1 MFDSRGAIRGKG
13 GLVVQEYKRTCN
25 ACGKVWHSLASREA
39 ELINRRVANAAQVA
53 AGCCSPAVGS
63 QGMATATLIDN
74 EMERLKTCPE
84 CGSSSHGLEIVDYD
98 GAEAVDDDD
107 DEDTSAPSSR

>member
-1 MFDSRGAIRGKG
+1 M
-13 GLVVQEYKRTCN
+13 VQEYKRTCN

-39 ELINRRVANAAQVA
+39 ELNNRRIMNATQVA

-63 QGMATATLIDN
+63 QGMATGTLIDN

-98 GAEAVDDDD
+98 DAEGVDDLEFDDELDDED